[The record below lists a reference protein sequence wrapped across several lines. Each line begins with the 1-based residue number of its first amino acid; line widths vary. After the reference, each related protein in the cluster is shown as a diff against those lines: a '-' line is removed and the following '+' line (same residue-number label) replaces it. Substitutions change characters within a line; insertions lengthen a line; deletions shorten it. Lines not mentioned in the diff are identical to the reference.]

1 MDYNKA
7 KERFEKYI
15 SQFDLEKEE
24 LKIKKYHSYAVAH
37 LMEKLAKRIGLNR
50 KDVELAKIIGLLHD
64 IGRFPQFEKSNT
76 LDDRKSKIDHAEIG
90 CDYLFK
96 ENHIQD
102 FVEERKYDSI
112 IQEAIRN
119 HNKLK
124 IEGRMNAEEYLF
136 SRMIRDTDKI
146 DIFRVLAVYYEHELE
161 KDDVTPKVLEEFKKQ
176 KLTNLKNGKTN
187 SDATLNYLSYIY
199 DLNLKESYEL
209 LEETDNLGLFI
220 GALKISKQSEKF
232 AEEIIKKVENN
243 LFKKLEEKE

>member
-1 MDYNKA
+1 MDYDKA
-7 KERFEKYI
+7 KESFEKYI
-15 SQFDLEKEE
+15 NQFDLEKEE

-37 LMEKLAKRIGLNR
+37 LMEKLAKRIGLNS
-50 KDVELAKIIGLLHD
+50 KEVELAKIIGLLHD
-64 IGRFPQFEKSNT
+64 IGRFPQFAKSNT
-76 LDDRKSKIDHAEIG
+76 LDDRKSKMNHAEIG

-102 FVEERKYDSI
+102 FVEEREYDSI
-112 IQEAIRN
+112 IQESIQN

-124 IEGRMNAEEYLF
+124 IEGRMKAKEYLF

-161 KDDVTPKVLEEFKKQ
+161 KEDVTPKVLEEFKKQ
-176 KLTNLKNGKTN
+176 KLTSLKNSKTN

-199 DLNLKESYEL
+199 DINLKESYEL

-220 GALKISKQSEKF
+220 GSLKISKQSEKF
-232 AEEIIKKVENN
+232 AEEILKKVED
-243 LFKKLEEKE
+243 KLLKELQEK